1 MIKKF
6 RKSPAV
12 PTSCWQCPV
21 KDLTLCQPLKE
32 ERLNIVQ
39 TFKRGDRILPAGS
52 HLFRPGE
59 SCPELYNL
67 LDGWVALYQV
77 LESGGWQILGFAL
90 PGAFLGQQPHL
101 DAPMLYGVECLTD
114 VAVCVFPRREFPTLI
129 KDHPDLAIRLAQL
142 NIQATVL
149 AYDHLTNIGSRSARA
164 RVAHLLLDLC
174 FRLRGGQLSED
185 DNEIDIPLTQ
195 HHIADALGLTSVYVS
210 QTLKQLRE
218 QNLLLFKNGR
228 LQILDPDVL
237 ANIAEV
243 VSMKLIEMP

>member
-12 PTSCWQCPV
+12 PASCWQCPV

-32 ERLNIVQ
+32 ERLSIVQ
-39 TFKRGDRILPAGS
+39 TFKKGDRILPAGS
-52 HLFRPGE
+52 QLFRPGE
-59 SCPELYNL
+59 VCPELYNL
-67 LDGWVALYQV
+67 LDGWGALYQV
-77 LESGGWQILGFAL
+77 LESGDWQILGFAL

-114 VAVCVFPRREFPTLI
+114 VAVCVFPRREFPKLI

-174 FRLRGGQLSED
+174 LRLRGGQLSED

-228 LQILDPDVL
+228 LQILDPDGL

-243 VSMKLIEMP
+243 AGLNLIELP